1 MCSRRLFS
9 VLTSSFPSD
18 PLQNG
23 RELVCTAAVGAL
35 LRERL
40 DTSHRTV
47 RVWSAFCSSR
57 ESVMLC
63 LTFRKQKMFGW
74 NLISRL
80 PAPVRSM
87 PVKREACSLR
97 HADGWAPV
105 LARLPESARR
115 TARHQGQWVRVV
127 LMWRGALREERRGEW
142 RKR

>member
-1 MCSRRLFS
+1 VCSRRLFS

-57 ESVMLC
+57 DAVPHIQ
-63 LTFRKQKMFGW
+63 KKKMFAW
-74 NLISRL
+74 YLISRL

-87 PVKREACSLR
+87 PVQIGACCRLSLR
-97 HADGWAPV
+97 SLRLRPGFTKPWELV
-105 LARLPESARR
+105 RLPARFR
-115 TARHQGQWVRVV
+115 FGLVSNRSKFKIQI
-127 LMWRGALREERRGEW
+127 
-142 RKR
+142 